1 MSLRKELDKGK
12 LYLSSSEEEE
22 EGNEQFGPR
31 KDDVY
36 ARKQLEVESQSSPMN
51 VDIKSDRG

>member
-22 EGNEQFGPR
+22 EGNEQLGPR
-31 KDDVY
+31 KDYVY
-36 ARKQLEVESQSSPMN
+36 ARKQFEVES
-51 VDIKSDRG
+51 